1 MESVH
6 ERFFGIVRSDG
17 SLKPHAN
24 VIQRFARTNPKIRE
38 PKKVLQIDANEF
50 YSDVVKNSTSTMNS
64 LFQ

>member
-1 MESVH
+1 
-6 ERFFGIVRSDG
+6 
-17 SLKPHAN
+17 